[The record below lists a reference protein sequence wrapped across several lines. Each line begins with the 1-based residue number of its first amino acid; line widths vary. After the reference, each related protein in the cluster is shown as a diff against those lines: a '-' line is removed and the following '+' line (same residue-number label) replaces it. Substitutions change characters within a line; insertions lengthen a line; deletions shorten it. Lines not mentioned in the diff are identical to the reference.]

1 MYIHTLLVNTYRSP
15 FIAENQILNQEF
27 DFNNSGLRRN
37 TLPYNVDEEFA
48 GNDFV
53 VESYEE
59 IRQISKIEAV
69 TKGGVDAVTILN
81 GGTGYKVGDIT
92 EFDDEGTNGSG
103 FRAQVD
109 EIVGIGIS
117 RIDTTIN
124 SFENA
129 VFTWNSYNQVTAQ
142 FLPFIELNNQSFVSI
157 SGLSS
162 SIVNLTD
169 SFKVGVG
176 NR

>member
-1 MYIHTLLVNTYRSP
+1 MEDQIFDGSGDLDIHNGRFGKTPEFPNGVYAYFSTVGLGTGTNKLEGVYPYFIGNTYRSP

-59 IRQISKIEAV
+59 IRQLSKIEAV

-81 GGTGYKVGDIT
+81 GGTGYKVGDTT

-109 EIVGIGIS
+109 EIVGCLLYTS
-117 RIDTTIN
+117 PSPRD
-124 SFENA
+124 
-129 VFTWNSYNQVTAQ
+129 
-142 FLPFIELNNQSFVSI
+142 
-157 SGLSS
+157 
-162 SIVNLTD
+162 D
-169 SFKVGVG
+169 
-176 NR
+176 R